1 MRAGDLKLGGSRP
14 GREDSSDSIP
24 QRDAPL
30 PPKLRLSC
38 DMSNS
43 IVLAPGETK
52 LIGRHPR
59 CDMRFPIDDRLVSRK
74 HARLHWAPERGP
86 RIYDLGSRNG
96 MSVDGAKTSEAPLFV
111 GSTIRFGPYR
121 IRIVAAG
128 PDEKGRVILKA
139 KMTSLTTI

>member
-59 CDMRFPIDDRLVSRK
+59 CDMRFPIDDRRQSGFLWPTLGFS
-74 HARLHWAPERGP
+74 GP
-86 RIYDLGSRNG
+86 RRRAARRSRGSP
-96 MSVDGAKTSEAPLFV
+96 A
-111 GSTIRFGPYR
+111 I
-121 IRIVAAG
+121 
-128 PDEKGRVILKA
+128 EK
-139 KMTSLTTI
+139 